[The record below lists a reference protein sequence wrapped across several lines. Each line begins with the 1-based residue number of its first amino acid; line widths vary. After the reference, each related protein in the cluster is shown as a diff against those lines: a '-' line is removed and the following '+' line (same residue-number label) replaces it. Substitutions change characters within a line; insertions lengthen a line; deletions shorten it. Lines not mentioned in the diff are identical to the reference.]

1 MAVIIGSARIN
12 ENGKARGG
20 KAGDQRGGR
29 EVSTQNWY
37 KHSKGW
43 RVFRAKDAAAR
54 EKIAQT
60 MQWACDTNLIGY
72 DQGERNTLYNA
83 VKNAGFDVRKLDKP
97 VETDCSALVR
107 VCAAYAGIMLPDFYT
122 ANEPSVLLNS
132 GAFVE
137 MTGSSYTEKSDYLL
151 RGDILVTRTKGH
163 TVVVL
168 SDGSKAGVPNN
179 KRMTLHKGDS
189 GEDVKELQNILLSL
203 GYRLPKYGADGEYGA
218 ETISAVK
225 AFQKGLGLEID
236 GICGPKTWAAL
247 ETAKNALKPAV
258 LEIVSAIQR
267 TLRNGSAGY
276 DVMALQ
282 TALIYLGY
290 KLPKYGQDGD
300 YGEETLTAVKQF
312 QQDYGLSVDAILG
325 PKSLEKLKEVIAL

>member
-1 MAVIIGSARIN
+1 MAVIIGSARID

-83 VKNAGFDVRKLDKP
+83 IKNVGFDILKLDKP

-107 VCAAYAGIMLPDFYT
+107 VCCAYAGIMLPDFYT
-122 ANEPSVLLNS
+122 ANEPSALLNS

-137 MTGSSYTEKSDYLL
+137 MTGSTYTEKSDYLI

-168 SDGSKAGVPNN
+168 SDGSKAGTPSN
-179 KRMTLHKGDS
+179 KRMTLHKGDEGS
-189 GEDVKELQNILLSL
+189 DVKELQNILLSL
-203 GYRLPKYGADGEYGA
+203 GYKLPKYGADGEYGA

-225 AFQKGLGLEID
+225 AFQKANGLEVD

-247 ETAKNALKPAV
+247 ESVKNATKPAM

-267 TLRNGSAGY
+267 TLRSGCTGN
-276 DVMALQ
+276 DVIALQ
-282 TALIYLGY
+282 TALISLWYS
-290 KLPKYGQDGD
+290 LPKYGADGE
-300 YGEETLTAVKQF
+300 YGSETVEAVKAF
-312 QQDYGLSVDAILG
+312 QAANGLEVDGIFG
-325 PKSLEKLKEVIAL
+325 PKSLAKLKEVLA

>member
-1 MAVIIGSARIN
+1 MAVIIGSARID
-12 ENGKARGG
+12 ENGNARGG

-43 RVFRAKDAAAR
+43 RVFRAKDAAKR
-54 EKIAQT
+54 EKIAQA

-72 DQGERNTLYNA
+72 DQSERNTLYNA
-83 VKNAGFDVRKLDKP
+83 IKNAGFDIQKLDKP

-107 VCAAYAGIMLPDFYT
+107 VCCSYAGIMLPDFYT
-122 ANEPSVLLNS
+122 ANEPSALINS

-137 MTGSSYTEKSDYLL
+137 MTGSTYTEKSDYLI

-168 SDGSKAGVPNN
+168 SDGSKAGTSSN
-179 KRMTLHKGDS
+179 KRITLHKGDEGS
-189 GEDVKELQNILLSL
+189 DVKELQNILLSL

-225 AFQKGLGLEID
+225 AFQKAMGLEID
-236 GICGPKTWAAL
+236 GICGQKTWAAL
-247 ETAKNALKPAV
+247 EIAKNSAKPAV
-258 LEIVSAIQR
+258 RLLLQDIER
-267 TLRNGSAGY
+267 TLRIGCTGN
-276 DVMALQ
+276 DVMVLQ

-290 KLPKYGQDGD
+290 NLPKYGADGE
-300 YGEETLTAVKQF
+300 YGSETVEAVKAF
-312 QQDYGLSVDAILG
+312 QKAHGLDVDGIMG
-325 PKSLEKLKEVIAL
+325 PKSLAKLKEVLA

>member
-1 MAVIIGSARIN
+1 MAVIIGSARID
-12 ENGKARGG
+12 ENGNARGG

-54 EKIAQT
+54 EKIAQA

-83 VKNAGFDVRKLDKP
+83 VKNVGFDVRKLDKP

-107 VCAAYAGIMLPDFYT
+107 VCCAYAGIVMPDFYT

-137 MTGSSYTEKSDYLL
+137 MTGITYTDKSDYLL

-179 KRMTLHKGDS
+179 KRRTLHKGDS
-189 GEDVKELQNILLSL
+189 GEDVKELQNILLSI
-203 GYRLPKYGADGEYGA
+203 GYKLPKYGADGEYGA

-225 AFQKGLGLEID
+225 AFQKHYGLEID
-236 GICGPKTWAAL
+236 GICGQKTWAAL
-247 ETAKNALKPAV
+247 EIAKNSAKPAV
-258 LEIVSAIQR
+258 RLLLQDIER
-267 TLRNGSAGY
+267 TLRIGCTGN
-276 DVMALQ
+276 DVMGLQ
-282 TALIYLGY
+282 TALIYIGY
-290 KLPKYGQDGD
+290 NLPKYGADGE
-300 YGEETLTAVKQF
+300 YGSETVEAVKAF
-312 QQDYGLSVDAILG
+312 QKAHGLDVDGIMG
-325 PKSLEKLKEVIAL
+325 PKSFAKLKEVLA